1 MIKTSVTGEARIYA
15 HKRTGASGDY
25 YVYSASIGKKRQ
37 NSDEWDN
44 AWINVRFKK
53 DEAPQ
58 DREDIQIKNGWLSF
72 DHYEKDGKD
81 HTAWYIFV
89 LDWERAGEKPE
100 RKSDAEPRKDFHE
113 LEDYVP
119 F

>member
-1 MIKTSVTGEARIYA
+1 MIRTEITGETKIFA
-15 HKRTGASGDY
+15 HKRTGQSGDY
-25 YVYSASIGKKRQ
+25 YAYTASIGKKKQ

-58 DREDIQIKNGWLSF
+58 DRETIDIKRGWLSF
-72 DHYEKDGKD
+72 DQYEKDGKTQ
-81 HTAWYIFV
+81 TAWYIFV
-89 LDWERAGEKPE
+89 LEWDRVTDSQP
-100 RKSDAEPRKDFHE
+100 RHSAEPREDFHQ
-113 LEDYVP
+113 LEDYPP